1 VTRAGIRSLGR
12 DGAHKLL
19 SLAVALVV
27 LVSSVEAWG
36 AGGKPATKLV
46 NVADT
51 RAMAPGF
58 SRWLAE
64 VYNDSLLLYGLVVVG
79 VMAGMGAVLGFGFDR
94 AMGLLGINLGKLD
107 HHE

>member
-1 VTRAGIRSLGR
+1 MIRASFASLWRRAGPRV
-12 DGAHKLL
+12 L
-19 SLAVALVV
+19 SLAFASLV
-27 LVSSVEAWG
+27 LMCTAQAWG

-58 SRWLAE
+58 SRWTAD
-64 VYNDSLLLYGLVVVG
+64 VYNDSLVLYGLVVVG
-79 VMAGMGAVLGFGFDR
+79 IMAGMGAVLGFGFDR
-94 AMGLLGINLGKLD
+94 VVGLLGINLGKLD